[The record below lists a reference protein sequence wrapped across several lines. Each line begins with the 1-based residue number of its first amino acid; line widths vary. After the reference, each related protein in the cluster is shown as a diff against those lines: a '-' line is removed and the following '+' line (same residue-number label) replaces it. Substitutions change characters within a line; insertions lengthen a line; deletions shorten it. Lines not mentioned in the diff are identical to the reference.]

1 MSHGT
6 EFHTNV
12 AELELPAAFYGQTRR
27 WSPVQRL
34 WAEVVFQ
41 ACVEYIGHFP
51 SSLPVRQRAELQA
64 QARAWLQRRLPDA
77 PDPDPICAL
86 LGLDREAVVSLLN
99 TYPARP
105 GVADRSGPLPSD
117 ASPIPERE
125 ENEHPL
131 AEERAIVQRIVELR
145 RAGLRDRII
154 ADTVAREF
162 RIAMPLPLLR
172 ALARRTT

>member
-1 MSHGT
+1 MPHGT

-41 ACVEYIGHFP
+41 ACVEYLGHFP
-51 SSLPVRQRAELQA
+51 SSLPAQQRGKLQA

-77 PDPDPICAL
+77 PDPDPICAI

-99 TYPARP
+99 SYLARP
-105 GVADRSGPLPSD
+105 RAGDQSDHLPSG
-117 ASPIPERE
+117 ASPMPERE
-125 ENEHPL
+125 ANEPPL
-131 AEERAIVQRIVELR
+131 PEERAIVQRIVELR

-162 RIAMPLPLLR
+162 RVAMPLPLLR
-172 ALARRTT
+172 SLARRTT

>member
-1 MSHGT
+1 M
-6 EFHTNV
+6 
-12 AELELPAAFYGQTRR
+12 
-27 WSPVQRL
+27 QRL

-41 ACVEYIGHFP
+41 ACVEYLGHFP
-51 SSLPVRQRAELQA
+51 SSLPAKQRVKLQT

-77 PDPDPICAL
+77 PDPVCAI

-99 TYPARP
+99 SYLARP
-105 GVADRSGPLPSD
+105 STADQPGHLPSG
-117 ASPIPERE
+117 ASPMRERE
-125 ENEHPL
+125 ANEHPL
-131 AEERAIVQRIVELR
+131 AEEQEIVQRIVELR

-172 ALARRTT
+172 SLARRTT